1 VLEED
6 VEKCNLEKLL
16 ENDEIA
22 RLMIKC
28 VVMT

>member
-6 VEKCNLEKLL
+6 VENRDFEKLL

>member
-1 VLEED
+1 VLEEA
-6 VEKCNLEKLL
+6 VENHDLEKLL

-28 VVMT
+28 AVVT

>member
-1 VLEED
+1 VLEEA
-6 VEKCNLEKLL
+6 VENHDLEKLL

-28 VVMT
+28 VVVT